1 MSLISIIIPMRNAE
15 PFVAETVR
23 SLLAQCDIE
32 LEIIVIDDGSTD
44 RSAEVVRAIGAP
56 QVRITNGPQRGIS
69 AAVNAGID
77 DARGEYVCRCD
88 ADDLYPTARLS
99 RQAAF
104 LDSHAD
110 FGAICSAYSTIDPAG
125 RHVADHF
132 ADQPAGEITD
142 EILAATSRSHMCAYL
157 FRTSLLRQIG
167 GCREWFV
174 TSEDADLQYRLAEVT
189 RVWFD
194 PTPAYLYRVHDS
206 SITHTQKS
214 AQRRFFEQCAKD
226 FLAQRRSMGQDD
238 LQRGNPPSIP
248 TTDTVAARSS
258 AEQIQQLLVGQAW
271 KLHAAGSSRAALS
284 TGFRAC
290 RARPIN
296 LAAWRSLIALMIKP
310 RR

>member
-1 MSLISIIIPMRNAE
+1 MRNAE
-15 PFVAETVR
+15 PFVAETIR
-23 SLLAQCDIE
+23 SLLAQREVE

-56 QVRITNGPQRGIS
+56 QVRIIAGPQKGIS
-69 AAVNAGID
+69 AAVNAGIAQ
-77 DARGEYVCRCD
+77 ARGEYLCRCD
-88 ADDLYPTARLS
+88 ADDLYPEIRLS

-104 LDSHAD
+104 LDAHQD
-110 FGAICSAYSTIDPAG
+110 YGAICGAYSTIDPAG

-132 ADQPAGEITD
+132 TDQPAGEITD
-142 EILAATSRSHMCAYL
+142 EILAAKSRSHMCAYL
-157 FRTSLLRQIG
+157 FRTNLLRKIG

-174 TSEDADLQYRLAEVT
+174 TSEDADLQFRLAEIT

-194 PTPAYLYRVHDS
+194 PAPAYLYRMHDS

-226 FLAQRRSMGQDD
+226 FLAQRRSLGQDD
-238 LQRGNPPSIP
+238 LQRGAPPTVP
-248 TTDTVAARSS
+248 TNETAAARSS
-258 AEQIQQLLVGQAW
+258 AEQIQQLLLGQAW
-271 KLHAAGSSRAALS
+271 KLHAAGQRGAAIS

-296 LAAWRSLIALMIKP
+296 ATAWRSLIALMIKP
-310 RR
+310 RG